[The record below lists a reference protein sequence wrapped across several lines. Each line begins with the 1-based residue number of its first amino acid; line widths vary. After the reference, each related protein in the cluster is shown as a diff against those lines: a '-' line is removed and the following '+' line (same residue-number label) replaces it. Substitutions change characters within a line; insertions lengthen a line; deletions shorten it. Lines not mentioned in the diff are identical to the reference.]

1 MHDSCNAKNSGGL
14 KLIAVGLNA
23 NALVRVGTRR
33 LNDPR
38 NRNMLQNI
46 FLVKKNLSYP
56 RFSFF
61 IIIFLILLFSVII
74 SSASEKVFL
83 QLAWKHQFQF
93 AGYYAALHKGFYKE
107 VGLDVTLIEGG
118 EGRFAREEVL
128 EGRAHYGIAGAE
140 LLLHRKDGDPFVVLA
155 PIFQHSPSILL
166 VRRDSGITNLQ
177 DLIGKKVML
186 LPGKKDA
193 DILAAFLNEGI
204 SIDSIHR
211 LDQSYNLN
219 DLIQGR
225 TDAVSA
231 YLTNEPWHL
240 LQENIEPGIISPQT
254 YGVDFY
260 SDCLFT
266 TEHELE
272 NDPQRVAHF
281 LDASLRGW
289 QYAMEHPDDIIEILL
304 KEYGVNKTRQHLKYE
319 AESIQ
324 KIIMPQL
331 VQIGHMNPG
340 RWHHIARIYEKL
352 GLIHTNHSL
361 KDFLYNPNQKIDY
374 TWLKKIFLV
383 AITVFFLLSMGTAF
397 LLYFNRKLTA
407 EIYQRK
413 KAEADLRNSK
423 KELQLTLD
431 ATADGIWSWNFKTN
445 DLYFSPRYYEML
457 GFMPNEFPASFEN
470 WLNLIHPEDKDKAL
484 AVANEFLKTKPDLY
498 ENEFRMK
505 TKSGDYR
512 WARTVAKVVERDEN
526 GEAVYMIGN
535 HEDITERKMA
545 IDALIDEKKRFEL
558 AMQSVND
565 GLFDWNLKT
574 NEIYY
579 SPVWKKQLGYEDHEI
594 KNEFSEWERLTDS
607 DDVKKSWG
615 ILNEVVEG
623 KRKSF
628 EAEFKML
635 HKDGHWVD
643 ILSRA
648 NIFFDK
654 NGEGMRVI
662 GTHVDITERKRTEKQ
677 LQQSQKMEAIGTLAG
692 GIAHDFNNMLGI
704 ITGNISY
711 ILSTLNKNDE
721 LYEILV
727 DMQESS
733 KQAQSLTT
741 QLLTFSKGG
750 APIKKV
756 TDINRIIRD
765 AAIFSIRG
773 AQSKC
778 IFELSDNLWLSE
790 VDEGQIN
797 QVVNNLVINANQA
810 MPNGGKITIRTEN
823 EKIETDNDIPLQ
835 AGQYIKIDL
844 KDQGIGISQKHLSH
858 VFDPYFTTKQK
869 GSGLGLATTYSI
881 IKRHDGHITVN
892 STLDKGTVFTIYLP
906 ASTKKLNK
914 QEEQVAVK
922 YHGQGKILIMDDQ
935 EAILNMLQRMLNQ
948 MGFQTACAT
957 DGAQAIKMYKDAYHS
972 NDYFDAVI
980 LDLTVPGGMG
990 GLKTVV
996 ELMKIDSDIKAIV
1009 SSGYSNDPIMSN
1021 YTDYGFCGI
1030 VPKPYSKAQLANVL
1044 SNVLGNVEK

>member
-1 MHDSCNAKNSGGL
+1 
-14 KLIAVGLNA
+14 
-23 NALVRVGTRR
+23 
-33 LNDPR
+33 
-38 NRNMLQNI
+38 MLQ
-46 FLVKKNLSYP
+46 KSYQ
-56 RFSFF
+56 RFKLF
-61 IIIFLILLFSVII
+61 ILILLPLLCSVTP
-74 SSASEKVFL
+74 SKASDKVFL

-93 AGYYAALHKGFYKE
+93 AGYYAALHKGYYKE
-107 VGLDVTLIEGG
+107 VGLNVTIIEGG
-118 EGRFAREEVL
+118 MGKFARKELL
-128 EGRAHYGIAGAE
+128 EGRAHYGVAGTE
-140 LLLHRKDGDPFVVLA
+140 LLLHYMDGEPFVVLA

-186 LPGKKDA
+186 LPGKLDA

-211 LDQSYNLN
+211 MDQSYDLN
-219 DLIQGR
+219 DLIKGR

-231 YLTNEPWHL
+231 YITNEPWHL

-266 TEHELE
+266 TKHEIA

-289 QYAMEHPDDIIEILL
+289 EYAMEHQDEIIEILL
-304 KEYGVNKTRQHLKYE
+304 KEYDVRKTRQHLKYE

-324 KIIMPQL
+324 NIIMPQV
-331 VQIGHMNPG
+331 VQIGHMNKG
-340 RWHHIARIYEKL
+340 RWHHIAKTYEKL
-352 GLIHTNHSL
+352 GLIGRNYSL
-361 KDFLYNPNQKIDY
+361 KDLLYNPSQEIDY
-374 TWLKKIFLV
+374 TWVKKIFSI
-383 AITVFFLLSMGTAF
+383 AIAVIVLLIMGTAF
-397 LLYFNRKLTA
+397 LLYFNRKRAT
-407 EIYQRK
+407 EINQRK
-413 KAEADLRNSK
+413 KAEEDLRKSK

-445 DLYFSPRYYEML
+445 TLYFSPKYYEML
-457 GFMPNEFPASFEN
+457 GFMPNEFQANFEN
-470 WLNLIHPEDKDKAL
+470 WVNLIHPEDKDKVL
-484 AVANEFLKTKPDLY
+484 AVANEYLKTKPDLY
-498 ENEFRMK
+498 VNEFRLR
-505 TKSGDYR
+505 TKSGAYR

-535 HEDITERKMA
+535 HADITEQKMA
-545 IDALIDEKKRFEL
+545 IDALIEEKKRFEL

-579 SPVWKKQLGYEDHEI
+579 SPVWKKLLGYEDHEI

-607 DDVKKSWG
+607 DDVKTSWG
-615 ILNEVVEG
+615 VMNEVLSR

-628 EAEFKML
+628 EMEFKML

-648 NIFFDK
+648 NAFFNEK
-654 NGEGMRVI
+654 GEGIRVI
-662 GTHVDITERKRTEKQ
+662 GTHVDITERKRTEKL

-711 ILSTLNKNDE
+711 ILSTLNQKDE
-721 LYEILV
+721 LYEILT

-750 APIKKV
+750 APIKKI
-756 TDINRIIRD
+756 TDINRIISD
-765 AAIFSIRG
+765 AAVFSIRG

-778 IFELSDNLWLSE
+778 MFELSEDLLPTE
-790 VDEGQIN
+790 VDEGQIT
-797 QVVNNLVINANQA
+797 QVVNNIVINANQA
-810 MPNGGKITIRTEN
+810 MPNGGTILIRTEN
-823 EKIETDNDIPLQ
+823 VHIENGGGIPLQ
-835 AGQYIKIDL
+835 AGRYIKMVF
-844 KDQGIGISQKHLSH
+844 KDQGVGISQKHLSH
-858 VFDPYFTTKQK
+858 IFDPYFTTKQK
-869 GSGLGLATTYSI
+869 GSGLGLATSYSI
-881 IKRHDGHITVN
+881 IKRHDGHIIVD
-892 STLDKGTVFTIYLP
+892 SKLDEGTVFTIYLP
-906 ASTKKLNK
+906 ASTKDFNEHED
-914 QEEQVAVK
+914 QIEVEH
-922 YHGQGKILIMDDQ
+922 HGNGKILIMDDQ
-935 EAILNMLQRMLNQ
+935 KAILKMIKRMLKK
-948 MGFQTACAT
+948 MGYQTACAT
-957 DGAQAIKMYKDAYHS
+957 DGSQAIEIYKKALHS
-972 NDYFDAVI
+972 NNSFDAVI

-990 GLKTVV
+990 GLKTIV
-996 ELMKIDSDIKAIV
+996 ELLKIDSDIKAIV

-1021 YTDYGFCGI
+1021 YEDYGFCGV
-1030 VPKPYSKAQLANVL
+1030 VPKPYSKAQLADVLNNVL
-1044 SNVLGNVEK
+1044 VD

>member
-1 MHDSCNAKNSGGL
+1 MTCL
-14 KLIAVGLNA
+14 
-23 NALVRVGTRR
+23 
-33 LNDPR
+33 P
-38 NRNMLQNI
+38 
-46 FLVKKNLSYP
+46 F
-56 RFSFF
+56 
-61 IIIFLILLFSVII
+61 LFSVI
-74 SSASEKVFL
+74 SSDASDKVFL

-107 VGLDVTLIEGG
+107 VGLNVIIIEGG
-118 EGRFAREEVL
+118 EGKFAREALL
-128 EGRAHYGIAGAE
+128 EGRAHYGIAGTE
-140 LLLHRKDGDPFVVLA
+140 LLLHRKDGEPFIVLA

-166 VRRDSGITNLQ
+166 VRRDSGIKNLQ

-211 LDQSYNLN
+211 MDQSYNLN
-219 DLIQGR
+219 DLIIGR
-225 TDAVSA
+225 TDAISA

-266 TEHELE
+266 TEDEFA
-272 NDPQRVAHF
+272 NNPQRVAHF

-289 QYAMEHPDDIIEILL
+289 NYAMDHPDDIIEILL
-304 KEYGVNKTRQHLKYE
+304 KEYDVQKTRQHLKYE
-319 AESIQ
+319 AESIH

-331 VQIGHMNPG
+331 VEIGHMNTG
-340 RWHHIARIYEKL
+340 RWRHIARTYEKL
-352 GLIHTNHSL
+352 GLIGGHYPL
-361 KDFLYNPNQKIDY
+361 KDFLYNPYQKINY
-374 TWLKKIFLV
+374 TWLKRILLV
-383 AITVFFLLSMGTAF
+383 VVAVIMILVMGTAF
-397 LLYFNRKLTA
+397 LLYFNRKLTK
-407 EIYQRK
+407 EINQRK
-413 KAEADLRNSK
+413 KAEADLRKSK

-445 DLYFSPRYYEML
+445 ELYFSPRYYEML
-457 GFMPNEFPASFEN
+457 GFMPDEFPANFET
-470 WLNLIHPEDKDKAL
+470 WLNLIHPEDKENVL
-484 AVANEFLKTKPDLY
+484 AVANEYLKTKPDLY
-498 ENEFRMK
+498 ENEFRLR
-505 TKSGDYR
+505 TKKGDYR
-512 WARTVAKVVERDEN
+512 WARTVARVVERDEN

-535 HEDITERKMA
+535 HEDVTERKMA

-579 SPVWKKQLGYEDHEI
+579 SPVWKKILGYEDHEI

-607 DDVKKSWG
+607 DDVKASWV
-615 ILNEVVEG
+615 IMNEVIAG
-623 KRKSF
+623 KRKIF
-628 EAEFKML
+628 ETEFKML

-648 NIFFDK
+648 NAFFDE
-654 NGEGMRVI
+654 NGEGIRVI

-711 ILSTLNKNDE
+711 ILSNLNNDDE
-721 LYEILV
+721 LFEILT

-733 KQAQSLTT
+733 KQAQYLTN

-756 TDINRIIRD
+756 TDINKIIHD
-765 AAIFSIRG
+765 AAIFSISG
-773 AQSKC
+773 ARSKC
-778 IFELSDNLWLSE
+778 IFELSDDLLPSE
-790 VDEGQIN
+790 VDEGQIK
-797 QVVNNLVINANQA
+797 QVVNNIVINANQA
-810 MPNGGKITIRTEN
+810 MPNGGTIVIRTEN
-823 EKIETDNDIPLQ
+823 VHIETYSDIPLQ
-835 AGQYIKIDL
+835 AGKYIKMVF
-844 KDQGIGISQKHLSH
+844 KDQGIGISQKNLSLI
-858 VFDPYFTTKQK
+858 FDPYFTTKKK

-881 IKRHDGHITVN
+881 IKRHDGHIIVH
-892 STLDKGTVFTIYLP
+892 SKIDKGTVFTIYLP
-906 ASTKKLNK
+906 ASTEDCIEYEKDI
-914 QEEQVAVK
+914 EVK
-922 YHGQGKILIMDDQ
+922 HHGKGNILIMDDQ
-935 EAILNMLQRMLNQ
+935 ESILKMIQRMLKK
-948 MGFQTACAT
+948 MGYQTASAT
-957 DGAQAIKMYKDAYHS
+957 DGSKAIEMYKKALHS
-972 NDYFDAVI
+972 NHSFDAVI

-990 GLKTVV
+990 GLRTIG
-996 ELMKIDSDIKAIV
+996 ELLKIDSNIKAIV

-1021 YTDYGFCGI
+1021 FQDYGFCGI
-1030 VPKPYSKAQLANVL
+1030 VPKPYTKTQLADVL
-1044 SNVLGNVEK
+1044 NSVLGNS

>member
-1 MHDSCNAKNSGGL
+1 
-14 KLIAVGLNA
+14 V
-23 NALVRVGTRR
+23 
-33 LNDPR
+33 
-38 NRNMLQNI
+38 
-46 FLVKKNLSYP
+46 
-56 RFSFF
+56 
-61 IIIFLILLFSVII
+61 FSVNT
-74 SSASEKVFL
+74 SRASEKICL

-107 VGLDVTLIEGG
+107 VGLNVTLIEGG

-128 EGRAHYGIAGAE
+128 EGRAQYGIAGAE
-140 LLLHRKDGDPFVVLA
+140 LLLHRKAGEPFVVLA

-204 SIDSIHR
+204 PIDSIHR
-211 LDQSYNLN
+211 LDQTYHLN
-219 DLIQGR
+219 DLIEGR

-231 YLTNEPWHL
+231 YLTNEPWHML
-240 LQENIEPGIISPQT
+240 NEKIEPGIISPQT

-272 NDPQRVAHF
+272 NNPQRVAHF
-281 LDASLRGW
+281 LNASLRGW
-289 QYAMEHPDDIIEILL
+289 EYAMEHPDDIIDILL

-340 RWHHIARIYEKL
+340 RWKHIARTYEKL
-352 GLIHTNHSL
+352 GFIDPNYPLNN
-361 KDFLYNPNQKIDY
+361 FLYNPNQKIDY
-374 TWLKKIFLV
+374 TWLKKIILV
-383 AITVFFLLSMGTAF
+383 AIAVIFLLSMGTTF

-407 EIYQRK
+407 EVNQRK

-445 DLYFSPRYYEML
+445 ELYFSPKYYEML
-457 GFMPNEFPASFEN
+457 GFTPNEFPANFEN
-470 WLNLIHPEDKDKAL
+470 WLRLIHPEDKDHAL
-484 AVANEFLKTKPDLY
+484 TLANEFLTTKPDIY

-512 WARTVAKVVERDEN
+512 WIRAVAKVVERDEN
-526 GEAVYMIGN
+526 GDALYMIGN

-565 GLFDWNLKT
+565 GLFDWDLKT

-579 SPVWKKQLGYEDHEI
+579 SPVWKRLLGYEDHEI
-594 KNEFSEWERLTDS
+594 KNEFSQWERLTDA
-607 DDVKKSWG
+607 DDVKDSWRVM
-615 ILNEVVEG
+615 NEVLAG
-623 KRKSF
+623 KRKFF
-628 EAEFKML
+628 EKEFKML
-635 HKDGHWVD
+635 HKNGHWVN

-648 NIFFDK
+648 NVFFDK
-654 NGEGMRVI
+654 NGEAVRVI
-662 GTHVDITERKRTEKQ
+662 GTHVDITERKRIEKQ
-677 LQQSQKMEAIGTLAG
+677 LQQSQKMDAIGTLAG

-711 ILSTLNKNDE
+711 IISQLNKDDE
-721 LYEILV
+721 IYEILT

-750 APIKKV
+750 APVKKV
-756 TDINRIIRD
+756 TDINRIISD

-778 IFELSDNLWLSE
+778 TFELSEELWLSE

-810 MPNGGKITIRTEN
+810 MPNGGTISIFTEN
-823 EKIETDNDIPLQ
+823 VHIENGGDISLQ
-835 AGQYIKIDL
+835 AGRYIKMVF
-844 KDQGIGISQKHLSH
+844 KDQGVGISQRHLSRI
-858 VFDPYFTTKQK
+858 FDPYFTTKQK
-869 GSGLGLATTYSI
+869 GSGLGLASTYSI
-881 IKRHDGHITVN
+881 IKRHDGHITVD
-892 STLDKGTVFTIYLP
+892 SKLDKGTVFTVYLP
-906 ASTKKLNK
+906 ASTKDSNAHK
-914 QEEQVAVK
+914 EQIESK
-922 YHGQGKILIMDDQ
+922 HHGQGKILIMDDQ
-935 EAILNMLQRMLNQ
+935 EAILKMLKRMLNQ
-948 MGFQTACAT
+948 MGYQIACAT
-957 DGAQAIKMYKDAYHS
+957 NGSQAVEMYKDAYYS
-972 NDYFDAVI
+972 NDSFDAVI

-990 GLKTVV
+990 GLKTMA
-996 ELMKIDSDIKAIV
+996 ELLKIDSDIKAIV

-1021 YTDYGFCGI
+1021 YEDYGFCGI
-1030 VPKPYSKAQLANVL
+1030 VPKPYSKAQLADVL
-1044 SNVLGNVEK
+1044 NIVLGASIQ